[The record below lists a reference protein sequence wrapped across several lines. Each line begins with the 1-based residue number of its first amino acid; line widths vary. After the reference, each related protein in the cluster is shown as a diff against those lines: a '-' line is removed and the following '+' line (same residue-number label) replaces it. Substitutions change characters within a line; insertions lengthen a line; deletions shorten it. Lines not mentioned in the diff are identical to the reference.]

1 MRSQEI
7 KSPLYQLMSISK
19 SFGHI
24 IALKNVDL
32 HVNQGEIIGLVG
44 DNGAGKSTLI
54 KILSGLYPPD
64 SGKIYFQG
72 KEIRIGSYRDS
83 QAIGIATIYQDRA
96 LVDSVSIYRNI
107 FMGNEIVKPS
117 GFLDKKKMRF
127 EASRVLNE
135 SISIGI
141 KSPDQVVG
149 DLSGGQ
155 KQAVAIARAIYF
167 RAKLLLLDEPT
178 NALSVKESQQVMS
191 FVKDLRVEGISSIF
205 VTHNLL
211 HVYSI
216 ADRFVIL
223 SHGEKVGMFDKKDI
237 SIEKLEK
244 IIVKGTVDIH

>member
-1 MRSQEI
+1 MPD
-7 KSPLYQLMSISK
+7 KKDVPLYIIKEISK
-19 SFGHI
+19 TFGHI
-24 IALKNVDL
+24 EALKKVDL
-32 HVNQGEIIGLVG
+32 SVYPGEIIGLVG

-54 KILSGLYPPD
+54 KILSGIYYPD
-64 SGKIYFQG
+64 SGTILYKG
-72 KEIRIGSYRDS
+72 EVKRIGNYRDS
-83 QAIGIATIYQDRA
+83 QSLGIATIYQDRA

-107 FMGNEIVKPS
+107 FMGNELVKTY
-117 GFLDKKKMRF
+117 GLLDKRKMRR
-127 EASRVLNE
+127 EATRVLNE

-141 KSPDQVVG
+141 DSSDQIVG

-178 NALSVKESQQVMS
+178 NALSVKESKQVMN
-191 FVKDLRVEGISSIF
+191 FVKNLREEGISSIF

-223 SHGEKVGMFDKKDI
+223 SHGAKVGDFEKKDI
-237 SIEKLEK
+237 TIEKLEHM
-244 IIVKGTVDIH
+244 IVTGKAEVS

>member
-1 MRSQEI
+1 MRDKI
-7 KSPLYQLMSISK
+7 APPLYLIQGISK
-19 SFGHI
+19 TFGHI
-24 IALKNVDL
+24 EALKGVDL
-32 HVNQGEIIGLVG
+32 SVYPGEIIGLVG

-54 KILSGLYPPD
+54 KILSGIYYPD
-64 SGKIYFQG
+64 SGTIKYKG
-72 KEIRIGSYRDS
+72 EKKRIGNYRDS
-83 QAIGIATIYQDRA
+83 QALGIATIYQDRA

-107 FMGNEIVKPS
+107 FMGNELVKPS
-117 GFLDKKKMRF
+117 GLLDKKKMRK
-127 EASRVLNE
+127 EATRVLRE

-141 KSPDQVVG
+141 ESSDQEVG

-178 NALSVKESQQVMS
+178 NALSVKESQQVMT
-191 FVKDLRVEGISSIF
+191 FVKNLRDEGISSVF

-223 SHGEKVGMFDKKDI
+223 SHGEKVGGFEKKDI
-237 SIEKLEK
+237 TIEKLEHM
-244 IIVKGTVDIH
+244 IVTGRAEVS